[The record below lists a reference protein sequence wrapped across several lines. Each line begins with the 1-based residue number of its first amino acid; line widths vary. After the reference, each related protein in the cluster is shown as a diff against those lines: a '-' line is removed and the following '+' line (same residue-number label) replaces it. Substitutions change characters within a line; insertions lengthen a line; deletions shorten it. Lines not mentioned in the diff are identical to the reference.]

1 MSGKWVPFELAWYD
15 TRIFNCSFCGIMMA
29 REYWVDDEF
38 SGEMFCEDKC
48 ADVKRRVRAEFA
60 EAKAAGRVEEA
71 THGEEAGDV

>member
-1 MSGKWVPFELAWYD
+1 MSGKWVPFDLAWYD

-38 SGEMFCEDKC
+38 TGEMFCEDRC

-60 EAKAAGRVEEA
+60 AAKAAGRVED
-71 THGEEAGDV
+71 AGQAGGSSDV